1 VDRLRSGLRI
11 SAFFKFSQRLS
22 GRIST
27 VGLSHGFMTNI
38 VHHVPGG
45 GFQARTIWGP
55 GPLVYVI
62 SLAPLGL
69 FTESTA
75 PSINVLS
82 AAELQ

>member
-45 GFQARTIWGP
+45 GVPGENYLGAWSPRLCHQPGAVGTIYREYGA
-55 GPLVYVI
+55 VYKCPVR
-62 SLAPLGL
+62 G
-69 FTESTA
+69 
-75 PSINVLS
+75 
-82 AAELQ
+82 